1 MEITTLF
8 GLPAHPLLVHIPIVL
23 LPLVGVG
30 AIAIALSSRAR
41 QRFGTAVLVL
51 AGVAFIGTLLAA
63 GSGESLVESVNSSA
77 ALRKHVDLAEA
88 MRPLAFVLL
97 LAIGGIVL
105 VDQLKRQGKPMPRWM
120 PRWTGTAL
128 GATTIVLAVVTTGWL
143 VAVGHNGAAATW
155 GKTRVESGHDQGLST
170 SSAGH

>member
-23 LPLVGVG
+23 LPLVGIG
-30 AIAIALSSRAR
+30 AIAIAVSANAR
-41 QRFGTAVLVL
+41 RRFGTAVLAL

-63 GSGESLVESVNSSA
+63 GSGESLVESVDSSA
-77 ALRKHVDLAEA
+77 ALRKHVDLARA

-105 VDQLKRQGKPMPRWM
+105 LDQLRRRAKPTPQWM

-128 GATTIVLAVVTTGWL
+128 GAVTIVLAVVTTGWL

-155 GKTRVESGHDQGLST
+155 SHTRVKSGSDQGLST
-170 SSAGH
+170 SRAGH

>member
-1 MEITTLF
+1 MELTTLF

-30 AIAIALSSRAR
+30 AIAIAVSSSTR

-51 AGVAFIGTLLAA
+51 ASVAFVGTLLAA
-63 GSGESLVESVNSSA
+63 GSGESLVESVDSSA
-77 ALRKHVDLAEA
+77 ALRKHVDLARA

-105 VDQLKRQGKPMPRWM
+105 IDQLKRRGKPLPQWV

-143 VAVGHNGAAATW
+143 VAVGHNGAEATW
-155 GKTRVESGHDQGLST
+155 GHTKVESGRDQGLSK
-170 SSAGH
+170 SRAGH

>member
-1 MEITTLF
+1 MEFTTLF

-23 LPLVGVG
+23 LPLVGIG
-30 AIAIALSSRAR
+30 AIAIAVSPHAR

-51 AGVAFIGTLLAA
+51 AGVAFVGTLLAA
-63 GSGESLVESVNSSA
+63 GSGESLVESVDSSG
-77 ALRKHVDLAEA
+77 ALRKHVDLARA

-105 VDQLKRQGKPMPRWM
+105 IDQLKRRGKPIPPWV

-128 GATTIVLAVVTTGWL
+128 GAATIVLAVVTTGWL
-143 VAVGHNGAAATW
+143 VAVGHNGAQATW
-155 GKTRVESGHDQGLST
+155 GHTKVESGRDQGLST
-170 SSAGH
+170 STAGH

>member
-23 LPLVGVG
+23 IPLVGVG
-30 AIAIALSSRAR
+30 AIAIAVSPRAR
-41 QRFGTAVLVL
+41 ERFGTAVLVL

-77 ALRKHVDLAEA
+77 ALRNHVNLAEG

-97 LAIGGIVL
+97 FAIGGIVL
-105 VDQLKRQGKPMPRWM
+105 VDQLVRRGKPMPRWM
-120 PRWTGTAL
+120 PRWTGAAL

-143 VAVGHNGAAATW
+143 VAVGHNGASATW
-155 GKTRVESGHDQGLST
+155 GRTHLQSGHDQGLSP
-170 SSAGH
+170 SRAGH

>member
-1 MEITTLF
+1 VEITTLF

-30 AIAIALSSRAR
+30 AIAIAVSPGAR

-63 GSGESLVESVNSSA
+63 GSGESLVESVDSSA
-77 ALRKHVDLAEA
+77 ALRKHVDLARA

-105 VDQLKRQGKPMPRWM
+105 IDQLKRRGKPIPGWV

-128 GATTIVLAVVTTGWL
+128 GATTIALAVVTTGWL
-143 VAVGHNGAAATW
+143 VAVGHNGAEATW
-155 GKTRVESGHDQGLST
+155 GHTKVESGRDQGLST
-170 SSAGH
+170 SRAGH

>member
-30 AIAIALSSRAR
+30 AIAIALSPRAR
-41 QRFGTAVLVL
+41 ERFGTAVLAL

-63 GSGESLVESVNSSA
+63 GSGESLVESVDSSA
-77 ALRKHVDLAEA
+77 ALRKHVDLAEG

-105 VDQLKRQGKPMPRWM
+105 IDQLRRRGTPMPRWM
-120 PRWTGTAL
+120 PRWTGAAL

-155 GKTRVESGHDQGLST
+155 SHTHVESGHDQGLST
-170 SSAGH
+170 STPGH